1 MTPVIDPVMTM
12 SDLLVQFPGAR
23 RALFRQYHIGGCSS
37 CGFDPSETL
46 EEVCRRNDNL
56 SVQEVIGFLLQS
68 HEEDQRILMPPAELK
83 ALLDAQADGVRV
95 VDIRTREE
103 FEAVHIPGS
112 ILFTQEMM
120 QEILSRWE
128 RGGTIVFVDHK
139 GERSMDAAAY
149 FLGHGFSAV
158 RALDGGIDAYS
169 ETADAA
175 LPRYELE

>member
-1 MTPVIDPVMTM
+1 M

-37 CGFDPSETL
+37 CGFQPTETL
-46 EEVCRRNDNL
+46 EEVCRRNEDL
-56 SVQEVIGFLLQS
+56 PVQEVIDFLLQS

-83 ALLDAQADGVRV
+83 GLLDSGAEGVRI

-103 FEAVHIPGS
+103 YEAVQIPGS
-112 ILFTQEMM
+112 LLFTQEMM

-128 RGGTIVFVDHK
+128 RASTIVFVDHK

-149 FLGHGFSAV
+149 FLGHGFTAV

-169 ETADAA
+169 EEADPS